1 MNKKEFIKRMEQKL
15 TYGDC
20 INNED
25 LMRGLLILLT
35 EDDSTGKTG
44 ETTKYEEFDAKA
56 IANAFYN
63 SHESALPSDIEEDA
77 KKLRKE
83 LTFIQYTKV
92 ISEISQFDNGR
103 TSSIYRVKKIVDAM
117 NNV

>member
-35 EDDSTGKTG
+35 EDDSKGKT
-44 ETTKYEEFDAKA
+44 EDKKTSEEFDVQA
-56 IANAFYN
+56 IARAFYN
-63 SHESALPSDIEEDA
+63 ANKLEILSDVEENA

-83 LTFIQYTKV
+83 LNFIQYTTV
-92 ISEISQFDNGR
+92 ISEISQIDKSYNGR
-103 TSSIYRVKKIVDAM
+103 KIVDAM